1 MNLKAVGRRIKQ
13 AREVKGLTQE
23 QLAEKVSLSASH
35 MSVIE
40 RGIKPPKLETFVEI
54 ANVLEIDANSILT
67 DVLSVSN
74 KIVSSQ
80 VSARLSA
87 LPPAKQKK
95 ILRVLD
101 TLIQETSE
109 E

>member
-1 MNLKAVGRRIKQ
+1 VNLKAVGKQIKQ

-23 QLAEKVSLSASH
+23 QLAEKVNLSASH

-40 RGIKPPKLETFVEI
+40 RGIKPPKLETFFEI
-54 ANVLEIDANSILT
+54 VNVLEVDVNSILA

-74 KIVSSQ
+74 KIISSKLS
-80 VSARLSA
+80 VRLSA
-87 LPPAKQKK
+87 LPSTQQKK

-101 TLIQETSE
+101 TLIQETNDK
-109 E
+109 